1 MRMSITTYNRIK
13 ARHDPNEQ
21 YQKPQRYTLSNQPA
35 HLLLVSPSPLPQLFR
50 PTKTNPTI
58 KAIVAQATQLDFAHQ
73 RVRIHMKANTRHA
86 TLEAFVSNPCARVN
100 ITMGLGSDFFCFILT
115 HATRQAPMNA
125 EPRYPAGS
133 VIFKQLA
140 KSLLPPKLN
149 KMIPP
154 GYRPSSLSILLL
166 GDQV

>member
-13 ARHDPNEQ
+13 ARHDTNEQ
-21 YQKPQRYTLSNQPA
+21 YQKPQRDTLSHQPA

-58 KAIVAQATQLDFAHQ
+58 KAIVAQATQLDLAHQ

-86 TLEAFVSNPCARVN
+86 TLEAFVSNPCERVN
-100 ITMGLGSDFFCFILT
+100 ITMGLSPDFFNILT

-149 KMIPP
+149 KMIPL
-154 GYRPSSLSILLL
+154 GYRPSSVSIPLL